1 MFCIA
6 RAYLLQQN
14 VHIPNEYRNVLELKT
29 VSEAFNIINKEK
41 LNSKGNFDDFKKLFQ
56 YFLNGIKP
64 LLYSIEAGSFYFS
77 HSPPLS
83 FFFFFPYVSII
94 AYKINSYITFFLPII
109 LISTFMNSIKKRKK
123 NIK

>member
-64 LLYSIEAGSFYFS
+64 LLYSIEAVHLLKNNGYD
-77 HSPPLS
+77 
-83 FFFFFPYVSII
+83 I
-94 AYKINSYITFFLPII
+94 YIKSKLEQIFLPE
-109 LISTFMNSIKKRKK
+109 ISDLTKSWLPSH
-123 NIK
+123 